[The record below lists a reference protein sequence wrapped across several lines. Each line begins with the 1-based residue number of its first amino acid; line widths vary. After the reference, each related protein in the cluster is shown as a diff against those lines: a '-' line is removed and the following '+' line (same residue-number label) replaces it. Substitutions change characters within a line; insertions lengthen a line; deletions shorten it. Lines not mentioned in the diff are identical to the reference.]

1 MRQRRGR
8 SGGVGAGPGAAP
20 AGARGSGLG
29 ARSPPRLGCPAGPAQ
44 AAAPPN
50 ETPRTAQGSG
60 ASAALLV
67 REKTPE
73 PWRVNFS
80 SSQAPVHI
88 GEHRQNLL
96 RTTARPRHGFHLQPQ
111 VRWIC
116 QKTTKGCD
124 VNAVYIVYSRGENR
138 CILICHYFAD
148 QSCTFFLLLA
158 LSPSGFEGVL
168 TPRASGP
175 HRQF

>member
-1 MRQRRGR
+1 MRQRHGR
-8 SGGVGAGPGAAP
+8 SGGAGAGPGAAP
-20 AGARGSGLG
+20 GTELG
-29 ARSPPRLGCPAGPAQ
+29 ARP
-44 AAAPPN
+44 
-50 ETPRTAQGSG
+50 
-60 ASAALLV
+60 ASAAPGAGAGSGSPGARPRARL
-67 REKTPE
+67 RAAEPQPRSWCEKKNPE
-73 PWRVNFS
+73 PSRVNFS

-96 RTTARPRHGFHLQPQ
+96 RTARPRHGFHLQPQ

-138 CILICHYFAD
+138 CILICHYFAN

-158 LSPSGFEGVL
+158 LSPLGFEGVL